1 MSKDLNPL
9 DEMIGLAISLTTS
22 TEKYYRNAAKSAE
35 MPEVKALLTVLADSE
50 SELITKLHHMNL
62 SGIVDELEEL
72 ENADDRDE
80 VPNETPFD
88 PSRESTNPR
97 IFVCNKSLKKEI
109 KSYTFFLTLATRA
122 SSVLVSR
129 LFEYLA
135 HLKMLQ
141 VKRIRKVC
149 SSF

>member
-1 MSKDLNPL
+1 
-9 DEMIGLAISLTTS
+9 MIGLAISLTTS
-22 TEKYYRNAAKSAE
+22 TEKYYRNTAKRAE

-50 SELITKLHHMNL
+50 SDLITKLHHMNL

-80 VPNETPFD
+80 VPNDTPFD
-88 PSRESTNPR
+88 PSREGTDPR

-122 SSVLVSR
+122 NSTLVSR

-149 SSF
+149 ASF